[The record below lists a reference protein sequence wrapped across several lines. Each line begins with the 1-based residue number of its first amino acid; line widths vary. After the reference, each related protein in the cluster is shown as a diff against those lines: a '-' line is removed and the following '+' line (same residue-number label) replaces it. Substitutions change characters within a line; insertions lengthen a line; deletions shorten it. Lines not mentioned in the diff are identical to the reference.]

1 MEIYFSQV
9 EMGRSMWMWIL
20 ILALNSSIT
29 DKSSVFVNGDVN
41 DNGMVMVVM
50 EHFIINVLQTV
61 VNIYNIWK

>member
-50 EHFIINVLQTV
+50 EHFYYKRIANSSQYL
-61 VNIYNIWK
+61 